1 MSVPYICS
9 YEPAWG
15 EVPEI
20 GAQRLDG
27 EGRERLS
34 GQFSVLSSQ
43 FSERADR
50 GGHRYVNDFVDTHV
64 NGHVKIE
71 RFS

>member
-15 EVPEI
+15 KVSEI
-20 GAQRLDG
+20 GAQRLDA

-34 GQFSVLSSQ
+34 RNPVGLKFQEILESRPDEQSITYKQNLML
-43 FSERADR
+43 RL
-50 GGHRYVNDFVDTHV
+50 
-64 NGHVKIE
+64 K